1 MFSNYWIHNGFVNI
15 NDEKMSKSL
24 KNFKTLRDI
33 AVSPFD
39 ARAFRFMVV
48 TSQYRSPLNFNP
60 DTLKAASNSLKRIDK
75 LLNNLDISLLSVIDH
90 TVLKNEMKNSSSAEN
105 TEDIDFDMKVVDYI
119 KTKDEETNISIK
131 SALLLFEDSMCDDM
145 NTPRAVAALFQIVSM
160 GEKILKSGSI
170 TKNQINLV
178 LKAIAKIDIIFG
190 VFYDVP
196 TAYFNPKTI
205 GKSDIKVPI
214 DINLVPENILL
225 LANKRM
231 DFKIA
236 KDFQNSDL
244 IRKELTSLGYEVID
258 RKFEFDI
265 YEI

>member
-1 MFSNYWIHNGFVNI
+1 MY
-15 NDEKMSKSL
+15 
-24 KNFKTLRDI
+24 RDI

-60 DTLKAASNSLKRIDK
+60 ETLKAASNSLKRIDK
-75 LLNNLDISLLSVIDH
+75 LINNLKISLESVIDH
-90 TVLKNEMKNSSSAEN
+90 TVLKNKLLKKEKSDLSPTEN
-105 TEDIDFDMKVVDYI
+105 TDLSVKTDLSVISGGDTDFDIKVDNYI
-119 KTKDEETNISIK
+119 KIKDEEMDVSVK

-145 NTPRAVAALFQIVSM
+145 NTPRAVAALFQIISL
-160 GEKILKSGSI
+160 GEKTLKSGSI

-178 LKAIAKIDIIFG
+178 LQAIAKIDIVFG

-196 TAYFNPKTI
+196 IAYFNPKTI